1 MPLDTRLTRVDAN
14 RVQIDNPRG
23 IDAVLFAN
31 EQVPVQT
38 AAVQAAGDARAAQ
51 TMEQF
56 AEASRESFD
65 QALAIKQASGGGASF
80 ERIKGVRLPIVPIAL
95 SADTSV
101 F

>member
-38 AAVQAAGDARAAQ
+38 AAVVKRDDSPGGNVWRAVAPSHPDWE
-51 TMEQF
+51 T
-56 AEASRESFD
+56 
-65 QALAIKQASGGGASF
+65 
-80 ERIKGVRLPIVPIAL
+80 
-95 SADTSV
+95 
-101 F
+101 